1 MTITIDS
8 LAQEEKAKRYFLMR
22 NAPLEVMVNG
32 IHSNGHAA
40 LAAYDGLLIAL
51 SGGHVA
57 TEEEPYGIEDMS
69 EFAPY
74 HSMATAPVQPFIAT
88 MYQCM
93 RVLNDSMHI
102 VDVLAVRTGRNPPF
116 AIEPEDVSVATY
128 LATLQTAI
136 ATLTAT
142 VATTQQIATQL
153 GLE

>member
-8 LAQEEKAKRYFLMR
+8 LDKEEKAKRYFLMR

-32 IHSNGHAA
+32 IHGNGHAA
-40 LAAYDGLLIAL
+40 LAAYDNLLIAL
-51 SGGHVA
+51 SGGHA
-57 TEEEPYGIEDMS
+57 YTDEEPYTIEDMS
-69 EFAPY
+69 EYAAY
-74 HSMATAPVQPFIAT
+74 HAMATAPVDPFIAA

-93 RVLNDSMHI
+93 RVINDTMHT
-102 VDVLAVRTGRNPPF
+102 VNALAVKTGRKPPF
-116 AIEPEDVSVATY
+116 GIEAEDVSIAIY

-142 VATTQQIATQL
+142 AATTQHIATQL

>member
-8 LAQEEKAKRYFLMR
+8 LGKEEKAKRYFLMR

-32 IHSNGHAA
+32 IHSNGHVA
-40 LAAYDGLLIAL
+40 LAAYDRLLVAL
-51 SGGHVA
+51 SGGNDV
-57 TEEEPYGIEDMS
+57 IEDMS

-74 HSMATAPVQPFIAT
+74 HSMATAPVDPFIAA

-116 AIEPEDVSVATY
+116 AIDPEDVTVATY

-142 VATTQQIATQL
+142 ATTTRQIATQL